1 MRVTFRLCTLA
12 TIVTCPLMPLA
23 VGQAIEI
30 DFQSQIQ
37 PILERACLQCHGSV
51 KQSNGFRLDS
61 REAFLAGGVSG
72 PMVIPGESE
81 LSELVERLTGDA
93 VGSRMPL
100 EKEPL
105 APQEVALIRAWIDQG
120 VAWADETR
128 MNLPSSRHWS
138 YQPVRRP
145 PLPAVG
151 DAAWAG
157 NPIDSFCLA
166 GLEKKGLH
174 PAPRA
179 SRETLI
185 RRVTLDLTGLP
196 PSLDEIDAF
205 LADESADAYEK
216 VVERLLDSP
225 HFGERWARQWLDLAR
240 YADTNGYE
248 KDRTRSIWLYRD
260 WVIHALND
268 DMPFDQF
275 TIEQLAGDLLPDPH
289 QDRLIATGFH
299 RNSMVNEEGGV
310 DVEEYRVV
318 AVHDRANT
326 TASVWLGTTLECAQC
341 HDHKY
346 DPFSLQDYY
355 RFFAFFNSAKSDV
368 EIFSRTERRLFGS
381 NLNVPPPPY
390 LASHRRDLEE
400 QILKIDHW
408 IASRPQEVMKAQPKW
423 EEEVL
428 PKLVA
433 WETLAPVSLFAI
445 GGSELAALE
454 DGSVLASGPRPPV
467 DTYILEFEAD
477 LSGVAALRLQTLRHG
492 SLPLGKSGRSDGGNF
507 VLTGFEVDVPSE
519 GSAAPLDFKRAAA
532 SFWTPGFHPALALS
546 EDRAGWSVMREPS
559 DFGLGRQ
566 VVFSL
571 EKPLETVGHIRFR
584 VRLRQD
590 SEMEGHLLGHFR
602 LSVSRDSKADAAVN
616 VPDEVARI
624 LHTRPKKRHRS
635 QRELLSDFYLT
646 QAPSLRPARERRD
659 FLHKAW
665 GELKNPGTLVM
676 EELDEDRQ
684 TFIHQG
690 GSFRSPGKS
699 VKPGV
704 PAVFQGLPENAPRN
718 RLGLARWLVSRENPL
733 TARVMVNRIWMEHF
747 GQPLVATVED
757 FGTRGSRPTHPQ
769 LLDWLAAEF
778 MDSGWQL
785 KRLHKLI
792 VTSATFQQSSHVT
805 AEKLEQDPHNQLL
818 SRGPRFRMDAEMIR
832 DSSLSAGG
840 LLSSKMFGPST
851 FPDQPE
857 GTWNLIYNT
866 EKWMLSD
873 GQDRY
878 RRGLYTFWRRTAP
891 YPSFMVFDA
900 TSRETACLRRMRTN
914 TPLQALTTLND
925 PTFFASARGLAN
937 RILRQPG
944 ESASVADRVRFA
956 FRVSL
961 AREPTR
967 GEQERLIR
975 LFQEQKE
982 IYQRDPSLA
991 RTVSRDGNIQIAPG
1005 LNEIEFAAWAMVANV
1020 LLNLDEALVRG

>member
-1 MRVTFRLCTLA
+1 MRVTFRFCTLL
-12 TIVTCPLMPLA
+12 TIVTCPLMPPTL
-23 VGQAIEI
+23 GQAAEI

-37 PILERACLQCHGSV
+37 PILERACLECHGSV

-61 REAFLAGGVSG
+61 REAFLEGGVSG
-72 PMVIPGESE
+72 PMVLPGESE
-81 LSELVERLTGDA
+81 LSELVDRLTGDA

-105 APQEVALIRAWIDQG
+105 TPQEVALIRAWIDQG
-120 VAWADETR
+120 VPWSDETE

-145 PLPAVG
+145 PLPEVE
-151 DAAWAG
+151 DADWRE
-157 NPIDSFCLA
+157 NTIDSFSLA
-166 GLEKKGLH
+166 SLEKKGLQ

-179 SRETLI
+179 SREALI

-205 LADESADAYEK
+205 LADESAEAYAK
-216 VVERLLDSP
+216 VVERLLGSP
-225 HFGERWARQWLDLAR
+225 HYGERWARQWLDLAR

-260 WVIHALND
+260 WVIRALNE

-275 TIEQLAGDLLPDPH
+275 TIEQLAGDLLPDPR
-289 QDRLIATGFH
+289 QDLLIATGFH
-299 RNSMVNEEGGV
+299 RNTMVNEEGGT
-310 DVEEYRVV
+310 DAEEYRVA
-318 AVHDRANT
+318 AVYDRTNT

-346 DPFSLQDYY
+346 DPFSMEDYY
-355 RFFAFFNSAKSDV
+355 RFFAFFNNARGDV
-368 EIFSRTERRLFGS
+368 KVPSGESFGT
-381 NLNVPPPPY
+381 NLNIPPPPY

-400 QILKIDHW
+400 QILKIDRW
-408 IASRPQEVMKAQPKW
+408 IASRPQEVVQAQPKW
-423 EEEVL
+423 EEQVL
-428 PKLVA
+428 PELVT
-433 WETLAPVSLFAI
+433 WETLEPVSLFSI

-477 LSGVAALRLQTLRHG
+477 LSGVAAIRLQTLRHG
-492 SLPLGKSGRSDGGNF
+492 SLPFGKSGRSDSGHF

-519 GSAAPLDFKRAAA
+519 SSDAPLDLKRAAA
-532 SFWTPGFHPALALS
+532 NFWTPGFHPAQALF
-546 EDRAGWSVMREPS
+546 EDRTGWSVMREPT

-571 EKPLETVGHIRFR
+571 QKPLETVGSNRFR

-590 SEMEGHLLGHFR
+590 SELEGHLLGRFR
-602 LSVSRDSKADAAVN
+602 LSVSRDSKADAAVSI
-616 VPDEVARI
+616 PDEIARI
-624 LHTRPKKRHRS
+624 LQTRPRKRQPSERK
-635 QRELLSDFYLT
+635 LLSDFYLT

-659 FLHKAW
+659 FLHQSW
-665 GELKNPGTLVM
+665 IELKNPGTMVM
-676 EELDEDRQ
+676 EELDENRQ
-684 TFIHQG
+684 TFVHQG

-704 PAVFQGLPENAPRN
+704 PTIFQGLPENAFRN

-747 GQPLVATVED
+747 GQPLVETVED

-778 MDSGWQL
+778 MDGGWQL
-785 KRLHKLI
+785 KRLHRLI
-792 VTSATFQQSSHVT
+792 VASATFRQSSHVT
-805 AEKLEQDPHNQLL
+805 AEKLEQDPHNRLL

-832 DSSLSAGG
+832 DSSLSLGG

-866 EKWMLSD
+866 EKWMLSE

-891 YPSFMVFDA
+891 YPSFTVFDA
-900 TSRETACLRRMRTN
+900 TSRETACLRRVRTN

-937 RILRQPG
+937 RILTQPT

-956 FRVSL
+956 FRLSL
-961 AREPTR
+961 AREPTPK
-967 GEQERLIR
+967 EQERLI
-975 LFQEQKE
+975 LLYQEQKA
-982 IYQRDPSLA
+982 IYQGNPSLA
-991 RTVSRDGNIQIAPG
+991 RTVSREGNIQAAPG
-1005 LNEIEFAAWAMVANV
+1005 LDEIEFAAWAIVANV
-1020 LLNLDEALVRG
+1020 LLNLDEVLTRG

>member
-1 MRVTFRLCTLA
+1 MPVTFRFCTLL
-12 TIVTCPLMPLA
+12 TIVTCPLMPPAL
-23 VGQAIEI
+23 GQAAEV

-37 PILERACLQCHGSV
+37 PILERACLECHGSV

-61 REAFLAGGVSG
+61 REAFLEGGVSG
-72 PMVIPGESE
+72 PMVLPGESE
-81 LSELVERLTGDA
+81 LSELVDRLTGDA

-105 APQEVALIRAWIDQG
+105 TPQEVALIRAWIDQG
-120 VAWADETR
+120 VPWSDETE

-145 PLPAVG
+145 PLPEVE
-151 DAAWAG
+151 DADWRE
-157 NPIDSFCLA
+157 NPIDSFSLTS
-166 GLEKKGLH
+166 LEKKGLQ

-179 SRETLI
+179 SREALI

-205 LADESADAYEK
+205 LADESAEAYAK
-216 VVERLLDSP
+216 VVERLLGSP
-225 HFGERWARQWLDLAR
+225 HYGERWARQWLDLAR

-260 WVIHALND
+260 WVIRALNE

-275 TIEQLAGDLLPDPH
+275 TIEQLAGDLLPDPR
-289 QDRLIATGFH
+289 QDLLIATGFH
-299 RNSMVNEEGGV
+299 RNTMVNEEGGT
-310 DVEEYRVV
+310 DAEEYRVA
-318 AVHDRANT
+318 AVYDRTNT

-346 DPFSLQDYY
+346 DPFSMEDYY
-355 RFFAFFNSAKSDV
+355 RFFAFFNNARGDV
-368 EIFSRTERRLFGS
+368 NVSSGESFGT
-381 NLNVPPPPY
+381 NLKVPPPPY
-390 LASHRRDLEE
+390 LSSHRRDLEE
-400 QILKIDHW
+400 QILKIDRW
-408 IASRPQEVMKAQPKW
+408 IASRPLQVMQAQPKW
-423 EEEVL
+423 EKEVL
-428 PKLVA
+428 PELVT
-433 WETLAPVSLFAI
+433 WETLEPVALFSI

-454 DGSVLASGPRPPV
+454 DGSVLASGPRPLV
-467 DTYILEFEAD
+467 DTYILEFAAD
-477 LSGVAALRLQTLRHG
+477 LSGVTALRLQTLRHG
-492 SLPLGKSGRSDGGNF
+492 SLPFGKSGRSDSGHF

-519 GSAAPLDFKRAAA
+519 GSAPLNFRRAAA
-532 SFWTPGFHPALALS
+532 NFWTPGFHPAQVLF
-546 EDRAGWSVMREPS
+546 EDRAGWSVMREPT

-571 EKPLETVGHIRFR
+571 QKPLETVGSNRFR

-590 SEMEGHLLGHFR
+590 SELEGHLLGRFR
-602 LSVSRDSKADAAVN
+602 LSVSRDSKADAAVSI
-616 VPDEVARI
+616 PDEIARI
-624 LHTRPKKRHRS
+624 LQTRPRKRQPSERK
-635 QRELLSDFYLT
+635 LLSDFYLT
-646 QAPSLRPARERRD
+646 QAPTLRPARKRRD
-659 FLHKAW
+659 FLHQSW
-665 GELKNPGTLVM
+665 IELKNPGTMVM
-676 EELDEDRQ
+676 EELDENRQ
-684 TFIHQG
+684 TFVHQG

-704 PAVFQGLPENAPRN
+704 PTIFQGLPENAFRN

-747 GQPLVATVED
+747 GQPLVETVED

-778 MDSGWQL
+778 MDGGWQL
-785 KRLHKLI
+785 KRLHRLI
-792 VTSATFQQSSHVT
+792 VASATFRQSSHVT
-805 AEKLEQDPHNQLL
+805 AEKLEQDPHNRLL

-832 DSSLSAGG
+832 DSSLSLGG

-866 EKWMLSD
+866 EKWMLSE

-891 YPSFMVFDA
+891 YPSFTVFDA
-900 TSRETACLRRMRTN
+900 TSRETACLRRVRTN

-925 PTFFASARGLAN
+925 PTFFASARGL
-937 RILRQPG
+937 
-944 ESASVADRVRFA
+944 D
-956 FRVSL
+956 
-961 AREPTR
+961 
-967 GEQERLIR
+967 
-975 LFQEQKE
+975 
-982 IYQRDPSLA
+982 
-991 RTVSRDGNIQIAPG
+991 
-1005 LNEIEFAAWAMVANV
+1005 EIEFAAWAIVANV
-1020 LLNLDEALVRG
+1020 LLNLDEVLTRG